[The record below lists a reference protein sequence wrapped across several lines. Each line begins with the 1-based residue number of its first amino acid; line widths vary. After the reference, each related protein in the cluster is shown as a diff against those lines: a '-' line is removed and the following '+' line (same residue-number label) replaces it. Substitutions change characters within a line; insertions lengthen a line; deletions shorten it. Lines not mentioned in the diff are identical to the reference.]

1 MMTLECTVAITC
13 LYHCDC

>member
-1 MMTLECTVAITC
+1 MMTLECTVAVTC